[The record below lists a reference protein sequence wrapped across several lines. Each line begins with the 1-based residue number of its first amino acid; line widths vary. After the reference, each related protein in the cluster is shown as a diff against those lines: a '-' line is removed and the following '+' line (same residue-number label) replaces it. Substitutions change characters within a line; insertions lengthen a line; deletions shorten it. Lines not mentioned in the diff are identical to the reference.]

1 MTNSCRK
8 GKAGEREAAHELA
21 RVLGIDARRGQQFS
35 GSPESPDV
43 VTSLSGVHWEVKR
56 VERLQIVKALD
67 QAIADAGQDVP
78 AVLHRP
84 NGCAWMVTVR
94 LDDLPRL
101 ARCVVWGFNP

>member
-56 VERLQIVKALD
+56 VERLQIVKALE

-84 NGCAWMVTVR
+84 NGVAWMVTVR
-94 LDDLPRL
+94 LEDLPRF
-101 ARCVVWGFNP
+101 ARCITWGFT